1 MFFASIRFRL
11 IFSIWKDRELTYLQN
26 ELLLEAIEHLAGGHL
41 DDVNNTKI
49 NNLWTRAKAYIKEH
63 GGETTAGPST
73 IKKKYKALSESVP
86 EIRRDL
92 KPGKA
97 KWDHKAYE
105 KYKVRGQDEASFDN
119 EVKRNKSTGKPG
131 GRSSQNNSD
140 TKYDVEHEEGADSG
154 ETDDD
159 EEEEEEGHE
168 EADKDYKDD
177 EDENS
182 GA

>member
-1 MFFASIRFRL
+1 MLFASIRFRL
-11 IFSIWKDRELTYLQN
+11 IFSIRKDRELIYCQN

-49 NNLWTRAKAYIKEH
+49 NKLWTRAKAYIKEH

-73 IKKKYKALSESVP
+73 IKKRYEALSENVP
-86 EIRRDL
+86 KIRRDL

-97 KWDHKAYE
+97 KWDQKAYE
-105 KYKVRGQDEASFDN
+105 NYKVHGQEEASFDN
-119 EVKRNKSTGKPG
+119 EVKGKKSTGKSG
-131 GRSSQNNSD
+131 GRSSQKNSD
-140 TKYDVEHEEGADSG
+140 TKYDVEHEEGADFG

-159 EEEEEEGHE
+159 EEEEGHE
-168 EADKDYKDD
+168 EEDKDYEGD